1 MKLILDQGLPRSSV
15 RLLQEQ
21 GHDVL
26 HTGECGM
33 SCSSD
38 IEIIEFARQQD
49 RVVVTLD
56 SDFHTIMA
64 LTEADSP
71 SIIRIRIEGLRAE
84 GLANLLQKVLEKCQ
98 DDIIAGAMVSVNQ
111 KQIRLRKLPLTSSE
125 K

>member
-1 MKLILDQGLPRSSV
+1 
-15 RLLQEQ
+15 
-21 GHDVL
+21 
-26 HTGECGM
+26 M